1 MHRPRARPRGLTLIE
16 IVVVITIVSML
27 MAAVTVS
34 ALTIHADS
42 QRKAAKVDLRTVLH
56 ALDLYR
62 LAKGRYPPE
71 TPGLQALLD
80 ARVVKEL
87 PRDPWGAPYA
97 YALEGGEPRVTSW
110 GRDGVPGGEGAD
122 ADLRSEHLSDD

>member
-1 MHRPRARPRGLTLIE
+1 MHRLRARPRGLTLIE

-71 TPGLQALLD
+71 RPGLQALLD
-80 ARVVKEL
+80 ARIVKEL
-87 PRDPWGAPYA
+87 PTDPWGTPYA
-97 YALEGGEPRVTSW
+97 YALQDGEPLVTCF
-110 GRDGVPGGEGAD
+110 GRDGQPGGEGAD
-122 ADLRSEHLSDD
+122 ADLSSRALTEP